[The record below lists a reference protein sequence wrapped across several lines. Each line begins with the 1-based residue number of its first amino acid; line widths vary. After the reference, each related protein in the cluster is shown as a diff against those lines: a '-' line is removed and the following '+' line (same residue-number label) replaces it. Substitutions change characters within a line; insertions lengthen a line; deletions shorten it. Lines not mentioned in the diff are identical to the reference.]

1 MPVRPHRV
9 PRQGS
14 AGNGYDVVR
23 MGGPVGFVAHGTT
36 AGFAL
41 ASGMASSMHGDFMN
55 AWQPAA
61 QAARV
66 RNCIDQSV
74 KCNSAGNN

>member
-1 MPVRPHRV
+1 MKSSGNFPVTIPSLSFV
-9 PRQGS
+9 ID
-14 AGNGYDVVR
+14 Y
-23 MGGPVGFVAHGTT
+23 PVHGTT